1 MTDISVHV
9 QQLRP
14 ENLSWDLTPDEHQAY
29 VEGGTLDVAAF
40 TQADHY
46 PNGFIP
52 SGIVL
57 ALNPAGHLAP
67 YLNSAVDSTNV
78 AVGILRASIQ
88 VIRPDGSTKGLIGA
102 AVMKAFGVV
111 SESKLPIANTV
122 TTGGYIDA
130 TGKTDLAHIHF
141 AA

>member
-1 MTDISVHV
+1 MSTDISMQTTSYQVGNR
-9 QQLRP
+9 QWLLA
-14 ENLSWDLTPDEHQAY
+14 EPD
-29 VEGGTLDVAAF
+29 VKTNVTLDISKF
-40 TQADHY
+40 TAGTHY

-57 ALNPAGHLAP
+57 AVNPAGHLAP

-78 AVGILRASIQ
+78 AVGILRASLQ

-111 SESKLPIANTV
+111 SVSKLPIANTV
-122 TTGGYIDA
+122 TTGGFIDA
-130 TGKTDLAHIHF
+130 TGQTDLALIHF